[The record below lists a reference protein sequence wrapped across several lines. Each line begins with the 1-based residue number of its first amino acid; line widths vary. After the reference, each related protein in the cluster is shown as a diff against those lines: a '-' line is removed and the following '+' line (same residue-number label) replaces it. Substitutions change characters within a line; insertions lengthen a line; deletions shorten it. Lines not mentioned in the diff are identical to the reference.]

1 MKFSKLIFVL
11 TSIALL
17 QGCVAAAGVAVV
29 TGASM
34 ATDKR
39 TFGKQIDDQ
48 GIEFNIAQK
57 FSNHAA
63 ISKQANLSVVSINGG
78 VLVVGQA
85 PTPHLRDEAIKLVN
99 NVEGVSQV
107 HNQIRISNTTS
118 ITTRTND
125 AWLTTK
131 VKTNLFGSDTIDATN
146 VKVVTENGEVFLMGL
161 IAKEHANEAVE
172 ITRHINGVNRV
183 FKLFEYR

>member
-1 MKFSKLIFVL
+1 MKFSRLIIL
-11 TSIALL
+11 LSTIAIL
-17 QGCVAAAGVAVV
+17 QGCIAAAGVAVV
-29 TGASM
+29 SGASI

-39 TFGKQIDDQ
+39 TLGKQIDDQ
-48 GIEFNIAQK
+48 GIEFDIGQK
-57 FSNHAA
+57 FRQHQA
-63 ISKQANLSVVSINGG
+63 IAEQTNLSVVSINGS

-85 PTPHLRDEAIKLVN
+85 PTPHLRDEAMKLVN
-99 NVEGVSQV
+99 QVDAVSQV
-107 HNQIRISNTTS
+107 HNQVRISNTTS

-131 VKTNLFGSDTIDATN
+131 IKTNLFGSDNIDATN

-161 IAKEHANEAVE
+161 IAEKDADEAVE
-172 ITRHINGVNRV
+172 ITRHISGVNRV